1 MSRIPGAQGQNNRP
15 SCKMDV
21 RRSETGVKRDPET
34 IEAISRALPKGIWE
48 RKWVLLQPERTW
60 EGTAMRVSSRTGTC
74 GRGRDRTRGNSK
86 GWWREKDWGEIL
98 QAQHLDWKSPT
109 QQTIFSRLSAE
120 EKRSC
125 GEFLVDKQDHI
136 KGIPDATIKATRETS
151 RWLLP

>member
-1 MSRIPGAQGQNNRP
+1 MGFAAAGAHVG
-15 SCKMDV
+15 
-21 RRSETGVKRDPET
+21 RSSDEGFLEDLNV
-34 IEAISRALPKGIWE
+34 W
-48 RKWVLLQPERTW
+48 ERTW
-60 EGTAMRVSSRTGTC
+60 QNSRKL
-74 GRGRDRTRGNSK
+74 K
-86 GWWREKDWGEIL
+86 GWRREKEWGEIL

-136 KGIPDATIKATRETS
+136 KGIPDATIKATCETS

>member
-1 MSRIPGAQGQNNRP
+1 MGFAAAGAHVGRNSDEGFLEDLN
-15 SCKMDV
+15 V
-21 RRSETGVKRDPET
+21 
-34 IEAISRALPKGIWE
+34 WE
-48 RKWVLLQPERTW
+48 RMWQNSQKLKGMAERK
-60 EGTAMRVSSRTGTC
+60 GM
-74 GRGRDRTRGNSK
+74 GRDS
-86 GWWREKDWGEIL
+86 

-109 QQTIFSRLSAE
+109 QQTIFSHLSAE